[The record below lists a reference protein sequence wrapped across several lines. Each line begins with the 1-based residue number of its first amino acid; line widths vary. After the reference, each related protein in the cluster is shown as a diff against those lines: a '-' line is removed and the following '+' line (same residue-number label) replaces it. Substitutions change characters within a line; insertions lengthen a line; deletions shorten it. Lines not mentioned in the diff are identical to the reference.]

1 MLPNSIIS
9 RFLSKGTPIILCFI
23 LSMSLI
29 ACSLVPETMKTS
41 TIFAMDTIMELEVEG
56 SDELLRGAEDK
67 IRSLEKEL
75 SVTDENSDISRL
87 NATGS
92 TELSPE
98 VADIMSRA
106 LDMCEKTDGDLDIT
120 IYPVLKAWGFTTG
133 EYRVPDDKEIDE
145 LLKYVDYRRIIISA
159 ESSEG
164 SIGSDD
170 ISSKQDSSA
179 DSVASGD
186 HASVIGSVKA
196 SIPEGFEVDLGSVA
210 KGYTGTLIADYFRE
224 NGVKH
229 ALINLGGNVQCLG
242 TKPNGEKWKV
252 AIKSPFP
259 DSKSGIFGVLD
270 AADTA
275 IITSGGYERYFEE
288 DGEIYWHILDPKT
301 GKPARNTLASVTV
314 VGPDGLTCDALSTAL
329 FVKGLDEAIAFW
341 KSTPTFDAIF
351 ITDSGEVYITGGI
364 SAAFR
369 LSSEYHDAVVKILT
383 N

>member
-75 SVTDENSDISRL
+75 SVTDENSEISRL
-87 NATGS
+87 NATES

-106 LDMCEKTDGDLDIT
+106 LDMCEKTDGALDIT

-133 EYRVPDDKEIDE
+133 DYRVPDDKEIDE
-145 LLKYVDYRRIIISA
+145 LLKYVDYRKIVLST
-159 ESSEG
+159 ET
-164 SIGSDD
+164 
-170 ISSKQDSSA
+170 
-179 DSVASGD
+179 
-186 HASVIGSVKA
+186 

-351 ITDSGEVYITGGI
+351 ITDSGEVYITEGI

-369 LSSEYHDAVVKILT
+369 LSSEYHDAVVNIVT